1 MFEPCEKSEKFQ
13 RTVRGDIKWA
23 NGHTSLE
30 VWGGVQDGDMQKWCG
45 PWWSCGSECKRG
57 MRFMVVMLIS
67 VSGGRVCMPKE
78 RSDCGKGVPEGWAGG
93 QGFHGMNGH
102 ELTGEAEE

>member
-1 MFEPCEKSEKFQ
+1 
-13 RTVRGDIKWA
+13 
-23 NGHTSLE
+23 
-30 VWGGVQDGDMQKWCG
+30 
-45 PWWSCGSECKRG
+45 
-57 MRFMVVMLIS
+57 MVVMLIS